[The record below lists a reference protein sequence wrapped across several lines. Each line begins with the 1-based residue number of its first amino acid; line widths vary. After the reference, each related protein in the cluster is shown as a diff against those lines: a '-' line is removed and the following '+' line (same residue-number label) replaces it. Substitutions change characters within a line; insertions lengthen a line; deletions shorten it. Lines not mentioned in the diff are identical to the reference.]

1 LICVRDIGR
10 EDDGVVIREDERRK
24 GLLAEAFQVDPVGIE
39 PTTFRM
45 PSERSPS

>member
-24 GLLAEAFQVDPVGIE
+24 GLLAEAFQVDPGGLE
-39 PTTFRM
+39 PPAFCVPRR
-45 PSERSPS
+45 RSPS